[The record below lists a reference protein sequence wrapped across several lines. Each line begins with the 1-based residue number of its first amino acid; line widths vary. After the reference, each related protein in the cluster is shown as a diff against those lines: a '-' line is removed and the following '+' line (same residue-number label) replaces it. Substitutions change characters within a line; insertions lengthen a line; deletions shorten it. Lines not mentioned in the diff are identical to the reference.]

1 MTHLEDKIRVMLS
14 YSEGSNIEYCDSRGG
29 TNWALLTSPT
39 CSWNWE
45 LFDYR
50 VAQFDIGNLW
60 GIFSSEGTF
69 IGAYKNEVKATEAV
83 QHLNYVKV
91 KLIAEK

>member
-1 MTHLEDKIRVMLS
+1 MTHLEDKIKVMLS
-14 YSEGSNIEYCDSRGG
+14 YSEGSNIEYCVSGGG
-29 TNWALLTSPT
+29 TTWTLLTSPT
-39 CSWNWE
+39 CSWNWA

-60 GIFSSEGTF
+60 GVFSNEGKF
-69 IGAYKNEVKATEAV
+69 IDAYRNEVTATEASKY
-83 QHLNYVKV
+83 LNFIKV